1 MSLTLHGVH
10 QMQKFILLFLIFSFT
25 AFAELPPIREII
37 GESPEHQSEIEKQ
50 DFEQLFFFQGSRTK
64 AQCDQAAI
72 EEKANVETFFT
83 SIQNP
88 LLTPTELKSF
98 TQIAFSIKSEVI
110 KQVIVA
116 KQMFKRPRP
125 YDYNHDINPCIKLE
139 PTYAFPSGHASLA
152 FAYAQILSFVFPE
165 RETEFFKRAEE
176 VGLNRVIGGVHHPSD
191 IVAGKKLGLVMAKD
205 MLSRE
210 EFIRRLREIQY

>member
-1 MSLTLHGVH
+1 
-10 QMQKFILLFLIFSFT
+10 MQKIFFLFILFSFT

-37 GESPEHQSEIEKQ
+37 GDSPDHHSEIEKQ
-50 DFEQLFFFQGSRTK
+50 DFEQLFFFQESRTK

-88 LLTPTELKSF
+88 LLTTAELKSF
-98 TQIAFSIKSEVI
+98 SSIAFSIKADVV

-152 FAYAQILSFVFPE
+152 FAYAKILSFVYPE
-165 RETEFFKRAEE
+165 REAEFLKRAEE
-176 VGLNRVIGGVHHPSD
+176 VALNRVIGGVHHPSD
-191 IVAGKKLGLVMAKD
+191 ILAGKKLGLVMAQD

-210 EFIRRLREIQY
+210 DFVRRLRNIQ